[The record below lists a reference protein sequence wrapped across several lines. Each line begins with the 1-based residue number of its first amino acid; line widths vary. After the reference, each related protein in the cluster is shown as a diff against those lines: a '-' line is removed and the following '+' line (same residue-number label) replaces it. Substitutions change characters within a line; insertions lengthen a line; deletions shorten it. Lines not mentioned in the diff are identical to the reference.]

1 MKGRMEKEG
10 EGKEEGLRLGC
21 RFVLG
26 GLGRNLGLWDFLCFR
41 CYKDGPVDMA
51 LNTGWHTADMALNT
65 GWHTAHPLLCCLLA
79 QHHGLPPNWTLVF
92 PLRLALL
99 LSVISGV
106 TLL

>member
-10 EGKEEGLRLGC
+10 EGKEEGVRLGC
-21 RFVLG
+21 GFVLG

-41 CYKDGPVDMA
+41 CYKDGPV
-51 LNTGWHTADMALNT
+51 DMALNT